1 MLKKRLKSLNG
12 FLLLR
17 TLAIGILPISALTAE
32 ANYVLTLDIENQAIH
47 VEVTVTNLP
56 AEEITLH
63 IRAEPINLTITDL
76 RGNPLP
82 FDLRKAPW
90 AGAFLCA
97 KLSMPFTEI
106 R

>member
-47 VEVTVTNLP
+47 VEVTVTNTSSRRNNP
-56 AEEITLH
+56 SYQG
-63 IRAEPINLTITDL
+63 RAH
-76 RGNPLP
+76 
-82 FDLRKAPW
+82 
-90 AGAFLCA
+90 
-97 KLSMPFTEI
+97 
-106 R
+106 